1 MKNNFY
7 FIFIIIFFQMI
18 SYSWSNHC
26 GHDTDRSWFYTKNY
40 SSKYAVNKSNS
51 PKYARWTFKNKTNK
65 QITI

>member
-1 MKNNFY
+1 
-7 FIFIIIFFQMI
+7 MI